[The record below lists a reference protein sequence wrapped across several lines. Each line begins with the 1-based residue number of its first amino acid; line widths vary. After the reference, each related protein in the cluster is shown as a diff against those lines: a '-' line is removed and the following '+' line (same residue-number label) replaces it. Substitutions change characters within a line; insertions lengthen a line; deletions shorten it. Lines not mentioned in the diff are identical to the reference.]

1 MSADALLMPRRVSR
15 PLAPAREPVVSNVRL
30 AMAVVIMA
38 ETMFFAGLVGMYLVF
53 RLSATEWRPANLPR
67 LPIVVTTLNTLVL
80 FASMVPL
87 WRTAAASRRGDGAAM
102 VSGISWTAALGTLFL
117 LVQGVEWI
125 RLVGHGLTLGAGVYG
140 GSFYVLI
147 GCHALHVLVA
157 VGWLAGVAWVLRRGG
172 TPGGALEACALY
184 WYFVCVLWAGLFPL
198 VYLY

>member
-1 MSADALLMPRRVSR
+1 MSAGALLMPRRLAR
-15 PLAPAREPVVSNVRL
+15 PLAPAREPIVSNVRL

-53 RLSATEWRPANLPR
+53 RLRAPEWPPASQPR
-67 LPIVVTTLNTLVL
+67 LPIVITTLNTIVL
-80 FASMVPL
+80 FASIVPL
-87 WRTAAASRRGDGAAM
+87 WRASRALRHADGPAV
-102 VSGISWTAALGTLFL
+102 VSGITWTAALGSLFL
-117 LVQGVEWI
+117 LVQGVEWV

-157 VGWLAGVAWVLRRGG
+157 VGWLAGVAWVLRTGRRLGD
-172 TPGGALEACALY
+172 AFEACALY
-184 WYFVCVLWAGLFPL
+184 WYFVCALWAGLFPL